1 MFHEL
6 TGMAAAHLLGA
17 AQPADQA
24 RLRRTWRHGELYAA
38 ADLIVT
44 RASVLSANAAAPAG
58 RDVSK
63 WGPLVDLAAADPDIT
78 ECARLFQELQEQRH
92 AADYDHLAL
101 FDKAALLGAIQ
112 DAEAGRAH
120 LAQASA
126 PGRQGLTGLLIIR
139 RPDLQGR

>member
-1 MFHEL
+1 
-6 TGMAAAHLLGA
+6 
-17 AQPADQA
+17 
-24 RLRRTWRHGELYAA
+24 LYAA

-92 AADYDHLAL
+92 AADYVTSPCSIRPLS
-101 FDKAALLGAIQ
+101 
-112 DAEAGRAH
+112 
-120 LAQASA
+120 SA
-126 PGRQGLTGLLIIR
+126 PSRMLKRAERISHRLQPRVGKASPGCSSSVGRTFR
-139 RPDLQGR
+139 VAERVAARVVA